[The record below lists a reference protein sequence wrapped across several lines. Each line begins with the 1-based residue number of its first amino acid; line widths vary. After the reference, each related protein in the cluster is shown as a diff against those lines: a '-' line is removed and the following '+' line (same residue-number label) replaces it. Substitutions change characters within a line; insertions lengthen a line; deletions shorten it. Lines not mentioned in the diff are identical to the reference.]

1 MSRPSRQPVK
11 ADDDAQ
17 LACAAQQGGALVG
30 HVGTQARTTF
40 AAPGDSGRRKAMPKS
55 VKLLS
60 FGLLAVVAVAA
71 GDLIAAGRATAAP
84 QELTLTEHAA
94 TDAVTDTGASGD
106 SAGDIL
112 TFANEVF
119 DAEDINRLGSDQGM
133 CVRTVPGQE
142 WEGGSWECFWTLS
155 LASGQ
160 ITVEGPFYD
169 TGDSVLAIT
178 GGTGAFANA
187 QGDML
192 LSPIGTE
199 GKAYRFTY
207 KLQ

>member
-1 MSRPSRQPVK
+1 MSHPK
-11 ADDDAQ
+11 ADDAQ
-17 LACAAQQGGALVG
+17 LACAAQQGAALVR
-30 HVGTQARTTF
+30 HHGTQARTTF
-40 AAPGDSGRRKAMPKS
+40 AAPGNFKRRKAMPKS

-71 GDLIAAGRATAAP
+71 GDLMAAGRATAAP
-84 QELTLTEHAA
+84 QELIMTEHAT
-94 TDAVTDTGASGD
+94 TDTVTDTGASGD
-106 SAGDIL
+106 SAGDVL

-119 DAEDINRLGSDQGM
+119 DAEDRNRVGSDQGM
-133 CVRTVPGQE
+133 CVRTVPGKA
-142 WEGGSWECFWTLS
+142 WECFWTLS

-169 TGDSVLAIT
+169 IGDSVLAIT
-178 GGTGAFANA
+178 GGTGAFGNA

-199 GKAYRFTY
+199 GKAFRFTY
-207 KLQ
+207 RLQ

>member
-1 MSRPSRQPVK
+1 MSHPSRHPVQ
-11 ADDDAQ
+11 ADDAQ
-17 LACAAQQGGALVG
+17 LACAAQQGAALVR
-30 HVGTQARTTF
+30 HAGTQARTTF
-40 AAPGDSGRRKAMPKS
+40 AAPGGSRRRKAMQKS
-55 VKLLS
+55 GKLLS
-60 FGLLAVVAVAA
+60 FGLLAVVAIVA
-71 GDLIAAGRATAAP
+71 GDLMAAGRATAAP
-84 QELTLTEHAA
+84 QELIVTEHAT

-119 DAEDINRLGSDQGM
+119 DAEDRNRVGSDQGM
-133 CVRTVPGQE
+133 CVRTVPGKA
-142 WEGGSWECFWTLS
+142 WECFWTLS

-178 GGTGAFANA
+178 GGTGAFGNA

-199 GKAYRFTY
+199 GQAFRFTY
-207 KLQ
+207 RLL

>member
-1 MSRPSRQPVK
+1 MTHPAPQSRNAGDVYRGQSAWPNT
-11 ADDDAQ
+11 AQ
-17 LACAAQQGGALVG
+17 R
-30 HVGTQARTTF
+30 RTET
-40 AAPGDSGRRKAMPKS
+40 AMPKF
-55 VKLLS
+55 VARLS
-60 FGLLAVVAVAA
+60 FGLLGLFALAAVGVGVA
-71 GDLIAAGRATAAP
+71 DPATAAP
-84 QELTLTEHAA
+84 QELIFTEHAA
-94 TDAVTDTGASGD
+94 TDAVTDTGATGD

-119 DAEDINRLGSDQGM
+119 DAQDNNRVGSDQGT
-133 CVRTVPGQE
+133 CVRTVPGTA
-142 WEGGSWECFWTLS
+142 WECFWTLS

-192 LSPIGTE
+192 LSPIGSDGT
-199 GKAYRFTY
+199 AYRFTY
-207 KLQ
+207 RLL

>member
-17 LACAAQQGGALVG
+17 LACAAQQGAALVRRT
-30 HVGTQARTTF
+30 GTQARTTF
-40 AAPGDSGRRKAMPKS
+40 AAPGGSGRRKAMPKS

-112 TFANEVF
+112 TFANE
-119 DAEDINRLGSDQGM
+119 GSTR
-133 CVRTVPGQE
+133 RT
-142 WEGGSWECFWTLS
+142 
-155 LASGQ
+155 
-160 ITVEGPFYD
+160 
-169 TGDSVLAIT
+169 
-178 GGTGAFANA
+178 
-187 QGDML
+187 
-192 LSPIGTE
+192 
-199 GKAYRFTY
+199 
-207 KLQ
+207 

>member
-1 MSRPSRQPVK
+1 MSHPGRQPVE
-11 ADDDAQ
+11 ADDTQFD
-17 LACAAQQGGALVG
+17 CAAAQVA
-30 HVGTQARTTF
+30 AF
-40 AAPGDSGRRKAMPKS
+40 AIPEVSQRREAMPKS
-55 VKLLS
+55 AKLLS

-71 GDLIAAGRATAAP
+71 GDLVTAGRATAAP
-84 QELTLTEHAA
+84 QELILTEHAT
-94 TDAVTDTGASGD
+94 TDAVTDTGPSGD

-119 DAEDINRLGSDQGM
+119 DAADSDRVGSDQGM
-133 CVRTVPGQE
+133 CVRTVPGNA
-142 WEGGSWECFWTLS
+142 WECFWTLS
-155 LASGQ
+155 LPSGQ

-169 TGDSVLAIT
+169 AGDSVLAVT
-178 GGTGAFANA
+178 GGTGAFATA

-207 KLQ
+207 RLL

>member
-1 MSRPSRQPVK
+1 
-11 ADDDAQ
+11 
-17 LACAAQQGGALVG
+17 
-30 HVGTQARTTF
+30 
-40 AAPGDSGRRKAMPKS
+40 MPQS

-119 DAEDINRLGSDQGM
+119 DA
-133 CVRTVPGQE
+133 RT
-142 WEGGSWECFWTLS
+142 
-155 LASGQ
+155 
-160 ITVEGPFYD
+160 
-169 TGDSVLAIT
+169 
-178 GGTGAFANA
+178 
-187 QGDML
+187 
-192 LSPIGTE
+192 
-199 GKAYRFTY
+199 
-207 KLQ
+207 